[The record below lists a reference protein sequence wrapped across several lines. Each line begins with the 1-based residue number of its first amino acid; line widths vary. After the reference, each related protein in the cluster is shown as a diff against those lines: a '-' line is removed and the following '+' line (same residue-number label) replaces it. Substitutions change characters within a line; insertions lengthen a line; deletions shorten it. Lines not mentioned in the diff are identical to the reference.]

1 MFIMCTYVYIYI
13 YIYISVCVELSL
25 AALFVQPQVLRV
37 ATRAFSHML
46 GLQVLAVLTDSG
58 DPKFRNEK
66 GLAHHVVLYIYIFIY
81 IYLYI
86 YIYIYIYVYI
96 MA

>member
-1 MFIMCTYVYIYI
+1 MCTYIYIYIYIIYMFIMCT

-58 DPKFRNEK
+58 DPKFLMKR
-66 GLAHHVVLYIYIFIY
+66 V
-81 IYLYI
+81 
-86 YIYIYIYVYI
+86 
-96 MA
+96 

>member
-1 MFIMCTYVYIYI
+1 MFIMCTYIYI
-13 YIYISVCVELSL
+13 HIYIIYMFIMCTYIYISVCVELSL

-58 DPKFRNEK
+58 DPKFLMKR
-66 GLAHHVVLYIYIFIY
+66 V
-81 IYLYI
+81 
-86 YIYIYIYVYI
+86 
-96 MA
+96 